1 MLAAGSLLTFHSAVS
16 ERQFFPMGTFC
27 CCIFGQFNDAFVFF
41 LQNFYDCYDWYCDAC
56 VVIFVYNVVF
66 VVALCMYCTTC
77 WGVSY

>member
-41 LQNFYDCYDWYCDAC
+41 CRMLII
-56 VVIFVYNVVF
+56 VTVGIVMPV
-66 VVALCMYCTTC
+66 L
-77 WGVSY
+77 